1 MSDVPPKQPV
11 TGTDSVRMNT
21 GAGLPPFQGAN
32 VEPDPVP
39 VTPASPGPGAGMSA
53 SAALVSM
60 HNAASQAGGDAF
72 PVLKAFQDYLEAERQ
87 RARNRMMTLSIV
99 FAVVIVA
106 VVGAFAL
113 FWYSSMR
120 GVQDTNRQLLEAAL
134 KRANADPP
142 APVVVQPPQPSAAET
157 AKVIA
162 EAVSK
167 AQAEQSA
174 VFAKTLEG
182 LNASLAAVR
191 QDNANMQAEI
201 QRAKAAAEKAEAER
215 LAAEKAAAERA
226 VADKKARAA
235 KEAATPAAVQS
246 PRPKVQDSGRDALVA
261 SATSTED
268 QIPKA
273 KVQDPASATPTA
285 KVQDSG
291 RDALVASATPT
302 EVQSPKAKVQ
312 DSERDAL
319 VASATP
325 PKPAELVIPK
335 YDAPPPP
342 TGFSQDVMAVRLQKE
357 PRPISWRVYVPM
369 HAE

>member
-11 TGTDSVRMNT
+11 TGTDSVRMDTN
-21 GAGLPPFQGAN
+21 AGLPPFPGAN
-32 VEPDPVP
+32 TDPDPVP
-39 VTPASPGPGAGMSA
+39 VTPASGAGMSA

-72 PVLKAFQDYLEAERQ
+72 PVLKAFQDYLESERQ

-99 FAVVIVA
+99 FAVVIVV

-134 KRANADPP
+134 KRANAEPP
-142 APVVVQPPQPSAAET
+142 APVVVQPPQPSAVET

-167 AQAEQSA
+167 AQTDQSA

-182 LNASLAAVR
+182 LNASLESLKR
-191 QDNANMQAEI
+191 DNAEMRAEI
-201 QRAKAAAEKAEAER
+201 EREKAAAEKAVAER
-215 LAAEKAAAERA
+215 EAAEKAAANRA
-226 VADKKARAA
+226 AAEEKARAA
-235 KEAATPAAVQS
+235 KEEADKVAAQKAAAEKEKAQRVTPQKAALTGESPASSGPQTATSATQTSLAVEATPKRTPPETVES
-246 PRPKVQDSGRDALVA
+246 
-261 SATSTED
+261 
-268 QIPKA
+268 
-273 KVQDPASATPTA
+273 PASAEP
-285 KVQDSG
+285 Q
-291 RDALVASATPT
+291 P
-302 EVQSPKAKVQ
+302 
-312 DSERDAL
+312 
-319 VASATP
+319 
-325 PKPAELVIPK
+325 LVIPK

-342 TGFSQDVMAVRLQKE
+342 TGFAQDVMAVRLQKE

-369 HAE
+369 RAE

>member
-11 TGTDSVRMNT
+11 KGTDSVRMNT
-21 GAGLPPFQGAN
+21 GAAFPPYQGAN
-32 VEPDPVP
+32 ADPDPVP
-39 VTPASPGPGAGMSA
+39 VTPASPGPGMSA

-72 PVLKAFQDYLEAERQ
+72 PVLKAFQDYLESERQ

-134 KRANADPP
+134 KRANAEPP
-142 APVVVQPPQPSAAET
+142 VPVVVQPPQPSAAET

-167 AQAEQSA
+167 AQSDQSA
-174 VFAKTLEG
+174 VFAKSLEG
-182 LNASLAAVR
+182 LNASLESLR
-191 QDNANMQAEI
+191 RDNAEMRAEI
-201 QRAKAAAEKAEAER
+201 EREKAAAAKAAAERE
-215 LAAEKAAAERA
+215 AAEKAAAERA
-226 VADKKARAA
+226 VAEEKARAA
-235 KEAATPAAVQS
+235 KEEAEKAAAQKAAAAKAVAQ
-246 PRPKVQDSGRDALVA
+246 KVAAQK
-261 SATSTED
+261 ATITGEG
-268 QIPKA
+268 
-273 KVQDPASATPTA
+273 PASSKQQTGEGPASSGPQTA
-285 KVQDSG
+285 SSKPQTG
-291 RDALVASATPT
+291 EGPASSRPQTAP
-302 EVQSPKAKVQ
+302 
-312 DSERDAL
+312 SE
-319 VASATP
+319 P
-325 PKPAELVIPK
+325 PPLVIPK

-369 HAE
+369 RAE

>member
-11 TGTDSVRMNT
+11 TGTDSVRMDTN
-21 GAGLPPFQGAN
+21 AGLPPYPGAN
-32 VEPDPVP
+32 ADPDPVP

-72 PVLKAFQDYLEAERQ
+72 PVLKAFQDYLESERQ

-113 FWYSSMR
+113 FWYSSMH

-134 KRANADPP
+134 KRANAEPP
-142 APVVVQPPQPSAAET
+142 APVVVQPAQPSAAET

-167 AQAEQSA
+167 AQSDQSA
-174 VFAKTLEG
+174 VFAKSLEG
-182 LNASLAAVR
+182 LNASLESLR
-191 QDNANMQAEI
+191 RDNAEMRAEI
-201 QRAKAAAEKAEAER
+201 EREKAAAAKAAAERE
-215 LAAEKAAAERA
+215 AAEKAAAERA
-226 VADKKARAA
+226 VAEEKARAA
-235 KEAATPAAVQS
+235 KEEAEKLTAQ
-246 PRPKVQDSGRDALVA
+246 KA
-261 SATSTED
+261 SAAKAVAQKVAAQKAAITGEDPTSSEPQTGEGPTSSGPQTSPD
-268 QIPKA
+268 APPETTAVVKL
-273 KVQDPASATPTA
+273 TP
-285 KVQDSG
+285 
-291 RDALVASATPT
+291 P
-302 EVQSPKAKVQ
+302 
-312 DSERDAL
+312 
-319 VASATP
+319 P

-335 YDAPPPP
+335 YDTPPPP
-342 TGFSQDVMAVRLQKE
+342 AGFSQDVMAVRLQKE

-369 HAE
+369 RAE

>member
-11 TGTDSVRMNT
+11 TGTDSVRMDTN
-21 GAGLPPFQGAN
+21 AGLPPFRGTNADS
-32 VEPDPVP
+32 DPVP
-39 VTPASPGPGAGMSA
+39 VTPASPRPGAGMSA

-72 PVLKAFQDYLEAERQ
+72 PVLKAFQDYLESERQ

-113 FWYSSMR
+113 FWFSSMR

-134 KRANADPP
+134 KRANAEPP
-142 APVVVQPPQPSAAET
+142 APVVVQPAQPSAAET

-162 EAVSK
+162 EAVTK
-167 AQAEQSA
+167 AQSDQSA
-174 VFAKTLEG
+174 AFAKTLEG
-182 LNASLAAVR
+182 LNTSLESLR
-191 QDNANMQAEI
+191 RDNAEMRAEI
-201 QRAKAAAEKAEAER
+201 EREKAAAEKAAAER
-215 LAAEKAAAERA
+215 EAAEKAAAERA
-226 VADKKARAA
+226 IAEEKARAA
-235 KEAATPAAVQS
+235 REEAEKAAAQKAAAEKESAQKVAQKVTVTEE
-246 PRPKVQDSGRDALVA
+246 RPSSSEPQMVS
-261 SATSTED
+261 SATQTSPE
-268 QIPKA
+268 A
-273 KVQDPASATPTA
+273 PTA
-285 KVQDSG
+285 T
-291 RDALVASATPT
+291 AA
-302 EVQSPKAKVQ
+302 AKQ
-312 DSERDAL
+312 
-319 VASATP
+319 TP
-325 PKPAELVIPK
+325 PPATKPAELVIPK